1 MTAAATTTTT
11 KVVPI
16 TIITGFVGTGKTTLL
31 LNLLPQLRRIDPS
44 YRLSLIKN
52 EIGDVAVDSALAASA
67 ELAGAREL
75 LGNCICC
82 AQVGQL
88 GSALEE
94 LLVDDP
100 DRVVIETSGSAEPIK
115 LVVEINRL
123 ARETGLYALD
133 GVVGVVD
140 VMNWEGYSST
150 SYTAKLQA
158 QQTDLV
164 VLNKWEEAGEQR
176 LDRVLDRL
184 GDMDVDTPQVKSDK
198 GWVNVE
204 LLFGLDGK
212 MVKGMVQGPE
222 KHEHHHHHDHNEEM
236 ECLSVTLQGGE
247 QDEVDLSKLD
257 LLLQRAP
264 KDEVFRIKALVYSKM
279 PPKGVQEESSTTDEP
294 AGRRRYILNW
304 SFGRH
309 TWTPDSSPKSSGQGD
324 APVLRLSMFLARYE
338 SNKWT
343 KKLESGQFVALT
355 GPAEAASGLTVK
367 RVL

>member
-1 MTAAATTTTT
+1 MTAPTSARA

-52 EIGDVAVDSALAASA
+52 EIGDLAVDSALAASA

-94 LLVDDP
+94 LLTDDP

-123 ARETGLYALD
+123 ARETGRYVLD

-164 VLNKWEEAGEQR
+164 VLNKWEEAGEER

-184 GDMDVDTPQVKSDK
+184 GDMDVETPQVKSDK
-198 GWVNVE
+198 GWVSVE

-212 MVKGMVQGPE
+212 MVKGLVGGE
-222 KHEHHHHHDHNEEM
+222 EEGHGHHNHDHNEEM
-236 ECLSVTLQGGE
+236 ECLSVSVESGE
-247 QDEVDLSKLD
+247 EAEVDLAKLD
-257 LLLQRAP
+257 TLLQRAP
-264 KDEVFRIKALVYSKM
+264 KDEVFRIKAILYSKT
-279 PPKGVQEESSTTDEP
+279 PPPGVEVEDKVSGS
-294 AGRRRYILNW
+294 RKRYILNW

-309 TWTPDSSPKSSGQGD
+309 NWTADSNTYIEGPL
-324 APVLRLSMFLARYE
+324 LRMSMFLARYE

-343 KKLESGQFVALT
+343 KKLESGQFVALN
-355 GPAEAASGLTVK
+355 SGTETSLSVK